1 LKINEVGIVFYKLG
15 FYLWVYLGMAYI
27 SLIVNLLLEFFKENA
42 ANIRKELMTIIEEKV
57 VL

>member
-1 LKINEVGIVFYKLG
+1 LNINEIGIVFYKLG

-42 ANIRKELMTIIEEKV
+42 ANIRKELMTIVEEKV
-57 VL
+57 V